1 MTFVD
6 LDLYNRRSKEREAYL
21 SEKKI
26 IASALE
32 MKRERKGELTSG
44 CNEAR
49 QMEGSLSIAEN
60 IKQSEK
66 KKAKEDRVLPQR
78 VLRRIE
84 VCVHEKTQTERTKIP
99 INLKYEQRGVV
110 TFQLT
115 RQYSLAEIIMVICC
129 VPHSTSSL
137 CYSSD
142 SERRIQHA
150 EPASGQSVKSSIV
163 SNKHT
168 RAEGSP

>member
-1 MTFVD
+1 MV
-6 LDLYNRRSKEREAYL
+6 
-21 SEKKI
+21 
-26 IASALE
+26 
-32 MKRERKGELTSG
+32 
-44 CNEAR
+44 NEAR

-66 KKAKEDRVLPQR
+66 K
-78 VLRRIE
+78 RRRT
-84 VCVHEKTQTERTKIP
+84 VSSSATGSASNRKTEAGKTKIP
-99 INLKYEQRGVV
+99 ITLEYEQGEVV

-163 SNKHT
+163 SNKHA